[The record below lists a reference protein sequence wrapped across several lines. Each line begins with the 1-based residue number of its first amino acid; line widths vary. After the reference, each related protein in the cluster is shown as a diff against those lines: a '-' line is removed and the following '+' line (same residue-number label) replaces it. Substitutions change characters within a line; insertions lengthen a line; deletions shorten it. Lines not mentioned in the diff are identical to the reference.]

1 MPVDTVLLCINFD
14 LLSAQRLN
22 RRQLSSLAGRVNAE
36 KQPNTAGECQCQQDH
51 PGFLIDQDG
60 FDHRLSR
67 HQLDVG
73 AAGLG
78 FRVGRDVKGQGF
90 GPNLPPPS
98 SLPA

>member
-1 MPVDTVLLCINFD
+1 MLLAYETTVSILELLELSGLGAGAAAVFLRFD
-14 LLSAQRLN
+14 LEHHL
-22 RRQLSSLAGRVNAE
+22 GRVVI
-36 KQPNTAGECQCQQDH
+36 
-51 PGFLIDQDG
+51 GFLIDQDG